1 MSLEQEMACWDG
13 KSIND
18 LEAIYSRHCDNGC
31 FLKDVIE
38 LLQNEAQQKGASWLL
53 KRHLENGN
61 KIEAGEIAVIYGL
74 LPELVQWEA
83 RLHILQCIKFMKI
96 AESETKQVELF
107 LRGCLAETNKFI
119 RAWAYNGFYVISV
132 QYPEYKTETKQFFE
146 MAMRD
151 EAPSVKAR
159 IRNIMKDA
167 F

>member
-13 KSIND
+13 KLIND
-18 LEAIYSRHCDNGC
+18 LEAIYSRHSGNGS

-38 LLQNEAQQKGASWLL
+38 LLQNEARQKGASWLL

-61 KIEAGEIAVIYGL
+61 KIEVGEIAVIYGF
-74 LPELVQWEA
+74 LPELVHWEA
-83 RLHILQCIKFMKI
+83 KLHILQCIQFMKI
-96 AESETKQVELF
+96 GKSEKGQVEVF
-107 LRGCLAETNKFI
+107 LRSCLAETNKFI
-119 RAWAYNGFYVISV
+119 RAWAYNGFYEFSV

-151 EAPSVKAR
+151 EVPSVKAR
-159 IRNIMKDA
+159 IRNIMRGG